1 MSNVFFEEIKDWDT
15 WGRVFQDIPAF
26 EKLINRIFEKENINY
41 KEVSHLTA
49 GTNAVFKVDNFV
61 VKIFAPVES
70 GFNTEIDYNYELI
83 GMKRAT
89 SLGINIPK
97 VIATSYVEDKYLF
110 RYIIMEHIEGKEA
123 KDVLKDYSINEKVS
137 FVHQLKENLS
147 KMNTSVEASYPDFDV
162 KERALS
168 NTRWNVLPEK
178 VVSQVK
184 ALVKGND
191 ISNKVYVHGD
201 ITGDNVMI
209 SREGKLYII
218 DFADG
223 RIAPKQYEFPPIL
236 FDLFDF
242 DEIMMKEFIGEL
254 SIEDFVE
261 DCFYGLL
268 LHEFGAYFVKLICER
283 VIGKLVNELEDIA
296 EVKEALFKLFA
307 SFR

>member
-15 WGRVFQDIPAF
+15 WGKVFQDIPAF
-26 EKLINRIFEKENINY
+26 EKLINKIFEKEELDY
-41 KEVSHLTA
+41 KEISHLTA

-70 GFNTEIDYNYELI
+70 GFNTEIDYNYEIL
-83 GMKRAT
+83 GMKKAT

-97 VIATSYVEDKYLF
+97 VIAASYIEDKYLF
-110 RYIIMEHIEGKEA
+110 RYIIMEHIVGKET
-123 KDVLKDYSINEKVS
+123 KDVLKDYSNNDKLA

-147 KMNTSVEASYPDFDV
+147 KMNTPVEGYPDFDV
-162 KERALS
+162 KERVLN
-168 NTRWNVLPEK
+168 NTRWNILPDK

-184 ALVKGND
+184 ELVRVYD
-191 ISNKVYVHGD
+191 ISGKVYVHGD

-209 SREGKLYII
+209 SPEGKLYII

-223 RIAPKQYEFPPIL
+223 RLAPKQYEFPPIL

-242 DEIMMKEFIGEL
+242 DEILIKEFIGEQI
-254 SIEDFVE
+254 IEVFVE

-268 LHEFGAYFVKLICER
+268 IHEFGAYFVKLICER
-283 VIGKLVNELEDIA
+283 VIEKQVNELTDII
-296 EVKEALFKLFA
+296 EVKEALFRLFT
-307 SFR
+307 RLD